1 MPAVLI
7 NCRAA
12 SRPELGGV
20 ERWARELATRL
31 PALGTRDYRLV
42 RPPAAMTHRA
52 GQLWE
57 QAALPLEARRVNAPL
72 LINPANLAPVAFPR
86 NLVHIFDAAALREP
100 SWYSNLYAGYQRR
113 LLPQI
118 ARRAQAIVTGS
129 QFAKDELIEL
139 LGVSGSKVHVIA
151 GGVDASFSPAA
162 DAGEARAR
170 LSLDAHYVLC
180 VASRTARKN
189 LGSLEP
195 AARLLAAEGI
205 ELVVAGGDRPQFK
218 DQAGAGAV
226 RFLGYVD
233 DALLPGLY
241 AGASAFVLPSLHE
254 GFGLTALEAMASG
267 VPTVLSSA
275 GALPETGASAALYAD
290 PLDPLAIADQILAAI
305 GNQKLADAGV
315 ARAAQFSWDRTAL
328 SLDQLVGEL
337 VASK

>member
-1 MPAVLI
+1 M
-7 NCRAA
+7 
-12 SRPELGGV
+12 
-20 ERWARELATRL
+20 
-31 PALGTRDYRLV
+31 
-42 RPPAAMTHRA
+42 MTHGA

-57 QAALPLEARRVNAPL
+57 QLALPLEARRSGTPL
-72 LINPANLAPVAFPR
+72 LVNPANLAPLAFAH
-86 NLVHIFDAAALREP
+86 NLVHIFDAAALRQP
-100 SWYSNLYAGYQRR
+100 DWYSNLYSSYQAR
-113 LLPQI
+113 LLPQV
-118 ARRAQAIVTGS
+118 ARRAEAIVTGS
-129 QFAKDELIEL
+129 EFSKAELIEL

-151 GGVDASFSPAA
+151 GGVDARFSPDA
-162 DAGEARAR
+162 DSAEARAK
-170 LSLDAHYVLC
+170 LALDAPYVLC

-189 LGSLEP
+189 LASLEP

-205 ELVVAGGDRPQFK
+205 ELAVAGGDRPQFK
-218 DQAGAGAV
+218 DQAGAGSV

-305 GNQKLADAGV
+305 DSKHLAEAGI
-315 ARAAQFSWDRTAL
+315 ARAAEFSWERTAL

-337 VASK
+337 VGSK

>member
-1 MPAVLI
+1 
-7 NCRAA
+7 
-12 SRPELGGV
+12 
-20 ERWARELATRL
+20 
-31 PALGTRDYRLV
+31 
-42 RPPAAMTHRA
+42 MTHGA

-57 QAALPLEARRVNAPL
+57 QLALPLEARRVGTPL
-72 LINPANLAPVAFPR
+72 LINPANLAPLAFSH
-86 NLVHIFDAAALREP
+86 NLVHIFDAAALRQP
-100 SWYSNLYAGYQRR
+100 DWYSNLYSSYQAR
-113 LLPQI
+113 LLPQV
-118 ARRAQAIVTGS
+118 ARRAEAIVTGS
-129 QFAKDELIEL
+129 EFSKAELIEL
-139 LGVSGSKVHVIA
+139 LGVSGSKIHVIA
-151 GGVDASFSPAA
+151 GGVDARFTPAA
-162 DAGEARAR
+162 DSAGARAK
-170 LSLDAHYVLC
+170 LALAAPYVLC

-189 LGSLEP
+189 LASLEP

-218 DQAGAGAV
+218 EQAGAGAV

-267 VPTVLSSA
+267 VPTVLSNA
-275 GALPETGASAALYAD
+275 GALPETGSSAALYAD

-305 GNQKLADAGV
+305 GSRQLAEAGIS
-315 ARAAQFSWDRTAL
+315 RAAGFSWERTAL